1 MTESS
6 GSFLL
11 RAAPRVSVDRDGRRL
26 IGGSP
31 LRLMTLTTA
40 GAELVA
46 GWFDGNPVGPEP
58 AHQALAHRL
67 VEADLATPL
76 THGPSHHTGRLLVI
90 IPVKNDTSGLAATLG
105 ALGHSAEARPET
117 GSEAEI
123 GGVTRIVV
131 VDDGSEPAVDPA
143 IGGDA
148 AVPVTVVRR
157 SVSAGPGNARNLGL
171 SFGDAPTVVFVDAGV
186 LVTGSQ
192 LQALAEELSVGD
204 TIAVAPRI
212 RSEILPA
219 RLARYER
226 RWSPLDLGTE
236 AGLVGPGRRISYVPS
251 TCLAVRTSALIDC
264 CGFDP
269 DLRFGEDV
277 DLVWRLRAK
286 GWVRYVPDIEVT
298 HPPRSTLG
306 GFVRQRYRYGTS
318 AGPLARRHGR
328 AVAPARL
335 DSRSAA
341 ACSALFAGFHR
352 TAGLVAG
359 SATAVYVAGLMR
371 RGVPAPRAASLVS
384 HGWTGTIRGLALATA
399 RTWWPLAVI
408 AAMRP
413 RSRPASYLLLGG
425 WLRRVRPQPT
435 SSRNNTE
442 PVPLRRT
449 VAGTCTD
456 LALGIVDDSAY
467 ALGVWRGSIQART
480 ALPLLPH
487 IPIGRRATER

>member
-6 GSFLL
+6 RSFLL
-11 RAAPRVSVDRDGRRL
+11 RASPGVSIDRNGRRL

-31 LRLMTLTTA
+31 LRLMTLTA
-40 GAELVA
+40 SGAELVA

-58 AHQALAHRL
+58 AHQALARRL

-76 THGPSHHTGRLLVI
+76 SNGPSLGTESLLVI
-90 IPVKNDTSGLAATLG
+90 IPVKNDPSGLAATLD
-105 ALGHSAEARPET
+105 ALGHSAEARSET
-117 GSEAEI
+117 GSETEI
-123 GGVTRIVV
+123 GGVHRIVI
-131 VDDGSEPAVDPA
+131 VDDGSAPAVDPA

-148 AVPVTVVRR
+148 AVSVTVVRR

-171 SFGDAPTVVFVDAGV
+171 SVGDAPTVVFVDAGV
-186 LVTGSQ
+186 IVTGLQ

-226 RWSPLDLGTE
+226 RWSPLDLGSE

-251 TCLAVRTSALIDC
+251 TCLAVRMAALIDAG
-264 CGFDP
+264 GFDP

-277 DLVWRLRAK
+277 DLVWRLGAK
-286 GWVRYVPDIEVT
+286 GWVRYDPDIEVT

-341 ACSALFAGFHR
+341 AFSALLAGFHR
-352 TAGLVAG
+352 PAWLIAG
-359 SATAVYVAGLMR
+359 SATVVYVAGLIH

-384 HGWTGTIRGLALATA
+384 NGWIGTIRGLALTTA

-408 AAMRP
+408 AAVRP

-425 WLRRVRPQPT
+425 WLRRVRLQPT
-435 SSRNNTE
+435 SRINTE
-442 PVPLRRT
+442 RVPLRGI

-487 IPIGRRATER
+487 IPISRRATER